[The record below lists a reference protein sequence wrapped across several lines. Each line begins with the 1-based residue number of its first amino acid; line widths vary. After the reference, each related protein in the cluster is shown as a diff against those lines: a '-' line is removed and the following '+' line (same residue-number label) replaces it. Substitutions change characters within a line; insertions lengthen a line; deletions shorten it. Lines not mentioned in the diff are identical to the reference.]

1 MKSKESIN
9 KMERTIVVRQLMNQ
23 FKNRREKKY
32 RKILSIVVEKNNNK
46 ESNNTKKSMRFRS
59 KLVLFTIAILFN
71 KRKTMKNNKMAFLQM
86 RE

>member
-1 MKSKESIN
+1 
-9 KMERTIVVRQLMNQ
+9 MEMTAVVRQLMNQ
-23 FKNRREKKY
+23 FKNRREKEY

-71 KRKTMKNNKMAFLQM
+71 KRTTMKNNKMAFLQM

>member
-1 MKSKESIN
+1 
-9 KMERTIVVRQLMNQ
+9 MNQ
-23 FKNRREKKY
+23 FKNRREKEY

-59 KLVLFTIAILFN
+59 KLVLSTKAILFN
-71 KRKTMKNNKMAFLQM
+71 KRTTMKNNKMAFLQM

>member
-1 MKSKESIN
+1 
-9 KMERTIVVRQLMNQ
+9 MEMTTVVRQLMNQ

-46 ESNNTKKSMRFRS
+46 ESNNKKKSMRFRS
-59 KLVLFTIAILFN
+59 KLLLFTIAKFLS
-71 KRKTMKNNKMAFLQM
+71 KRTTMKNNKMAFFQM